1 MQMRLRDLAEKR
13 GSRGFTFDDLAE
25 AAVAGGAGADEVG
38 AWLADG
44 RDSGELV
51 LMPPDTLSDGTVL
64 GPQRFCLAVHASSG
78 GHACC
83 HADAE
88 GDGEMAGYYELR

>member
-1 MQMRLRDLAEKR
+1 MRLMDLAHQR

-25 AAVAGGAGADEVG
+25 VAVQSGADADAVG
-38 AWLADG
+38 AWLSDS
-44 RDSGELV
+44 RESGELV

-64 GPQRFCLAVHASSG
+64 GPQRFCLAVHAPAG

-83 HADAE
+83 HGSDAE
-88 GDGEMAGYYELR
+88 GEPEAAGYYELR